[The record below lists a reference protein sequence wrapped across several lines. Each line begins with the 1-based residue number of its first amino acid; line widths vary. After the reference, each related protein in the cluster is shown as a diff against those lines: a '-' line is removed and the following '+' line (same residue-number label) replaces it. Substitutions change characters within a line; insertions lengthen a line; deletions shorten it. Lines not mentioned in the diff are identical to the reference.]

1 MTVDL
6 SWLARYRSSEPHFG
20 LERMEAL
27 LALRGNPHLACPV
40 IHLAGTN
47 GKGSTLAHLRS
58 LLEAKELRVG
68 VFTSPYLVSFNEQIS
83 IDGIPISD
91 RDVET
96 YLSLYQELLAKNSS
110 DQTLRGLTEFELMT
124 VMAFDYFAAK
134 KPDVVVM
141 EVGMGGRLD
150 STNVCQPILTAITT
164 IGLDHVTLLGPDLS
178 SIAREKAGI
187 IKEKIPVLLGRIELE
202 AQEVIVQ
209 QAHRLSAP
217 IEVLGRDFLV
227 SYQESLIDGEVFTY
241 QSQSRSEVQLKTG
254 LLGLYQVDNAGLAL
268 ALCDT
273 FCQEKG
279 LSLLNQEEIL
289 QAWEGVQWP
298 GRLEIISSQ
307 PLIILD
313 GAHNPHA
320 VAPLVTTMKERY
332 GQLDKQVL
340 FTCIQTKAIEEMLD
354 LWSGLEKSSL
364 TLTTFED
371 PRAYSTKE
379 MQEIAHK
386 QGLPYQ
392 EWKLFLTHYLER
404 ESQQSD
410 LLLVT
415 GSLYFLAQVR
425 AFLIEEISRR

>member
-6 SWLARYRSSEPHFG
+6 SWLATYRSSEPHFG
-20 LERMEAL
+20 LERMEAI
-27 LALRGNPHLACPV
+27 LALRRNPHLVCPV

-58 LLEAKELRVG
+58 LLEVRGLRVG
-68 VFTSPYLVSFNEQIS
+68 VFSSPYLVSFNEQI
-83 IDGIPISD
+83 GINGVPISD
-91 RDVET
+91 KDLEDYLALYRD
-96 YLSLYQELLAKNSS
+96 LLERNSS
-110 DQTLRGLTEFELMT
+110 DQTLLGLTEFELIT
-124 VMAFDYFAAK
+124 AMAFDYFAAE
-134 KPDVVVM
+134 KPDVVIM

-164 IGLDHVTLLGPDLS
+164 IGLDHVALLGPDVA

-209 QAHRLSAP
+209 EAHRLSAP
-217 IEVLGRDFLV
+217 VEVLGQDFLV
-227 SYQESLIDGEVFTY
+227 CYQESLVDGEVFTY
-241 QSQSRSEVQLKTG
+241 QSQNRSEVQLKTG

-268 ALCDT
+268 ALCDV
-273 FCQEKG
+273 FCQEGG
-279 LSLLNQEEIL
+279 LSLLSQDEII
-289 QAWEGVQWP
+289 QAWSQVHWP
-298 GRLEIISSQ
+298 GRLEIISTQ

-320 VAPLVTTMKERY
+320 VRPLIETLQERY
-332 GQLDKQVL
+332 AQLEKQVL

-354 LWSGLEKSSL
+354 LWLELEGSQL
-364 TLTTFED
+364 TLTTFKD
-371 PRAYSTKE
+371 PRAYSVKE
-379 MQEIAHK
+379 TQEIALQK
-386 QGLPYQ
+386 GLPYQ
-392 EWKLFLTHYLER
+392 EWKLFLTNYIEK

-425 AFLIEEISRR
+425 AFLIEKISRR